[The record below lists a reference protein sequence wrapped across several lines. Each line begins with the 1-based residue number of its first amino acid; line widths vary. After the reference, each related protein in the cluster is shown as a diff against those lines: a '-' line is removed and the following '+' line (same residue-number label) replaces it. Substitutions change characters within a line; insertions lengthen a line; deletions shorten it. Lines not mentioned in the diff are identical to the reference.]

1 LTAAV
6 VLILL
11 IAAFVVG
18 YAAFHR
24 TKTSKFLAVTE
35 YWIYIEGDALPG
47 QDKILDRM
55 VAKNPYAQKGRLP
68 IGPAEGIILSDV
80 RLHIALMLRSKN
92 AHIFRPD
99 ILESVDVSKE
109 QLDRMA
115 AANAVAKVRF
125 VSEEPLK
132 DKRHIQFLVHAA
144 DAVADLSGSKLI
156 YDCIQRRLF
165 SKLELEEALKE
176 DPDATRASLNVR
188 TEWHE
193 TFEHCWA
200 ETYGMR
206 KLGLAEL
213 KSSPMERDEKVL
225 VLQLMDEAV
234 EQLWSAGEMEPEL
247 EVEAFDDSFH
257 IYFGEPEQGHTP
269 TRIMRVQVT

>member
-1 LTAAV
+1 VTGAI

-11 IAAFVVG
+11 IGVFVVG
-18 YAAFHR
+18 YAVFHR
-24 TKTSKFLAVTE
+24 TKSSKFLAVTE
-35 YWIYIEGDALPG
+35 YWIYIKGDALPG

-55 VAKNPYAQKGRLP
+55 VAKNPYAQRGRLP

-92 AHIFRPD
+92 VHIFRPD
-99 ILESVDVSKE
+99 ILENVEFTQE
-109 QLDRMA
+109 QLAEIADS
-115 AANAVAKVRF
+115 NAIVKVRF

-165 SKLELEEALKE
+165 SKGELEAALKQN
-176 DPDATRASLNVR
+176 PDATRAGLNVR

-200 ETYGMR
+200 ETYGLR
-206 KLGLAEL
+206 KLGLTEL

-269 TRIMRVQVT
+269 TRIMRVQAT